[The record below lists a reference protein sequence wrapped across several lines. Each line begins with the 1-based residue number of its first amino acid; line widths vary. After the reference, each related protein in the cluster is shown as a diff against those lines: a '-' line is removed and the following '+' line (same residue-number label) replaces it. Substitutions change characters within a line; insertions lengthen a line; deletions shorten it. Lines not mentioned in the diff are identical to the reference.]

1 MGFVILLLEYIL
13 YVRTRALGI
22 VPMIPFFFFFW
33 EGGGVVGD
41 FGGEKGFCLSN
52 MY

>member
-33 EGGGVVGD
+33 GGRGSGGFWRGEG
-41 FGGEKGFCLSN
+41 FLSL
-52 MY
+52 